1 MNIVY
6 QLLLKFFNEEK
17 VNAISMIIT
26 TFILNLIQT
35 NGISHISASI
45 INSINNKN
53 KLEVTT
59 YFKYF
64 VFVCILIIICYSYY
78 KYFSF
83 NIKFHII

>member
-17 VNAISMIIT
+17 INTSLMIVT
-26 TFILNLIQT
+26 TFILNIIQT

-53 KLEVTT
+53 L
-59 YFKYF
+59 
-64 VFVCILIIICYSYY
+64 S
-78 KYFSF
+78 
-83 NIKFHII
+83 